1 MASAQVA
8 SWNHSGGIL
17 IPASAGAAAAAARRL
32 ALPLP
37 LGLGQALRLA
47 SGPPG
52 LRGGGLGFRPPAAGA
67 LVLLGA
73 RPRGLPGGGHQ
84 IWPWMDL
91 IVGEVQTLDGW
102 LLVIL
107 QIVAVIMLAAPSA
120 PLATALDGSLSAAAS

>member
-1 MASAQVA
+1 MA

-17 IPASAGAAAAAARRL
+17 IPASAGAAAAAAAA
-32 ALPLP
+32 ALRSRSAAGP
-37 LGLGQALRLA
+37 GSALRLA

-84 IWPWMDL
+84 IWPWMVL

-102 LLVIL
+102 LFVIL